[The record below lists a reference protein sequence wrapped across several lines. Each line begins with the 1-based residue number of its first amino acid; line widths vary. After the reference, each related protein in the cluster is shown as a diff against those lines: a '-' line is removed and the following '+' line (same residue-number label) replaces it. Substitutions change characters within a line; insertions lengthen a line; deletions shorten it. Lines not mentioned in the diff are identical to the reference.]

1 MQVDRERPWTFD
13 YFICIRM
20 ATDHGWYVLKPY
32 AYCIH
37 LILGQVMMDKP
48 YAYSIEW
55 ENIGQVMMDN
65 DDKFIF
71 H

>member
-1 MQVDRERPWTFD
+1 MV
-13 YFICIRM
+13 Y
-20 ATDHGWYVLKPY
+20 WYVLKPY

-65 DDKFIF
+65 DDIFIF